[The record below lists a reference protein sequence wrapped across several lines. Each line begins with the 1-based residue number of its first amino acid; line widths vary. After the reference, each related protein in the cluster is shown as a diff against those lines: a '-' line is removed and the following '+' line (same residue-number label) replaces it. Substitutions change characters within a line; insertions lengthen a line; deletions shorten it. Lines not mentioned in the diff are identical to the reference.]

1 VFRRKLLDHLVP
13 IRPENASKK
22 DWVIVLEAGTI
33 IGPSPEKLRV
43 ASATVERKVVKRFT
57 SLFKSGRFL
66 VLEGYDPRIHSV
78 YFCPQLYRHDPDKKL
93 VPLSG
98 EEIGELI
105 ARALEG
111 GVRQRRPWFEPSEK
125 IPDVPIIAASM
136 ETEFDS
142 VVVEMPEAKT
152 RTKEKTAAGRV
163 AVGS

>member
-1 VFRRKLLDHLVP
+1 VFRRKLPDHLVP

-43 ASATVERKVVKRFT
+43 ASATVERKIIKKFT
-57 SLFKSGRFL
+57 SLFKSEHFM

-78 YFCPQLYRHDPDKKL
+78 YFCPQLYRHDSDKKL

-98 EEIGELI
+98 EDIGELI

-111 GVRQRRPWFEPSEK
+111 GVRQRRPWYEPSEK
-125 IPDVPIIAASM
+125 IPDVPIIGASM

-142 VVVEMPEAKT
+142 VVVEMPDTKT
-152 RTKEKTAAGRV
+152 RTKEKTITGRAAV
-163 AVGS
+163 S

>member
-1 VFRRKLLDHLVP
+1 MFRQKLPDHLVS

-43 ASATVERKVVKRFT
+43 ASATVDRKVVKKFT
-57 SLFKSGRFL
+57 SPFKSDHFL

-78 YFCPQLYRHDPDKKL
+78 YFCPQLYRHDSDKKL

-98 EEIGELI
+98 EEIGELL

-111 GVRQRRPWFEPSEK
+111 GVRQRRPWYEPAEK
-125 IPDVPIIAASM
+125 MPDVPIIAASM

-142 VVVEMPEAKT
+142 VVVEMPGAKT
-152 RTKEKTAAGRV
+152 RTKEKAAAGRA
-163 AVGS
+163 AV